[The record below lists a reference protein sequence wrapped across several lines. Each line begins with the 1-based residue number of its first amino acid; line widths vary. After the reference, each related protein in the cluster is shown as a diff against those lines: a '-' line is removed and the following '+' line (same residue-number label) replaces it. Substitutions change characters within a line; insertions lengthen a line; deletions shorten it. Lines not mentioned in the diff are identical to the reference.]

1 MYYSLVGDLK
11 MQGIINNQKKK
22 KMTRE
27 FQATKLARSRND
39 KDLIRI
45 VTMQF
50 LDEKYKQ
57 LQKWELGNIQNVNY
71 I

>member
-1 MYYSLVGDLK
+1 

>member
-1 MYYSLVGDLK
+1 
-11 MQGIINNQKKK
+11 MQGIINNQKKRK